1 MRALICR
8 QFGPPSSLR
17 VEDVPAPLPK
27 AGEVIVAV
35 EAAGV
40 NFPDLLM
47 IEGKYQRIPPFP
59 FAPGC
64 EAAGTIKRLGAGVI
78 GWNVGDRV
86 MTFVGHDTFAEE
98 VAVDAT
104 QLSKLPG
111 TFDAITG
118 AAFMLTYGTALHGLA
133 DRGNLQSG
141 ETLLVLGAAGGVGSA
156 AIEVGKVFGA
166 RVIAAASSDEK
177 LAFCKSIG
185 ADETINYSREDF
197 RERVKQLTGGRG
209 VDVAFDPVGGSLAEP
224 TVRAMARGGRYLVV
238 GFAQGEIPKIP
249 LNLPLLKNCAIVGV
263 TWGSFVLNGDPG
275 AEHHL
280 RQLAALAAEGRLNPR
295 VTKVYGLNEA
305 AQALDDMAQRR
316 VTGKVV
322 IDLSR

>member
-1 MRALICR
+1 MRALLCHK
-8 QFGPPSSLR
+8 FGSPSDLR
-17 VEDVPAPLPK
+17 IEDIPAPEP
-27 AGEVIVAV
+27 GPGQVVIGV

-47 IEGKYQRIPPFP
+47 IQGKYQRLPPFP

-64 EAAGTIKRLGAGVI
+64 EAAGVIRRLGPDVS
-78 GWNVGDRV
+78 GWKVGDRV
-86 MTFVGHDTFAEE
+86 MAFVGHGAFAEE
-98 VAVDAT
+98 VAVEARR
-104 QLSKLPG
+104 LARLPS

-118 AAFMLTYGTALHGLA
+118 AAFMLTYGTALHALA
-133 DRGNLQSG
+133 DRGTLRRD

-156 AIEVGKVFGA
+156 AIEIGKTLGA

-185 ADETINYSREDF
+185 ADEIINYSREDF
-197 RERVKQLTGGRG
+197 RDRVRDLTGGRG

-224 TVRAMARGGRYLVV
+224 TVRSMARGGRYLVV
-238 GFAQGEIPKIP
+238 GFAQGEIPRIP

-275 AEHHL
+275 ADRHL
-280 RQLAALAAEGRLNPR
+280 EQLASLAADGRVKPR
-295 VTKVYGLNEA
+295 VTKVYPLAEA
-305 AQALDDMAQRR
+305 AQALEDMAQRR
-316 VTGKVV
+316 VTGKVA

>member
-133 DRGNLQSG
+133 DRGNLQSSVSG
-141 ETLLVLGAAGGVGSA
+141 NRYVTLAG
-156 AIEVGKVFGA
+156 EVG
-166 RVIAAASSDEK
+166 
-177 LAFCKSIG
+177 
-185 ADETINYSREDF
+185 
-197 RERVKQLTGGRG
+197 
-209 VDVAFDPVGGSLAEP
+209 
-224 TVRAMARGGRYLVV
+224 
-238 GFAQGEIPKIP
+238 
-249 LNLPLLKNCAIVGV
+249 
-263 TWGSFVLNGDPG
+263 
-275 AEHHL
+275 
-280 RQLAALAAEGRLNPR
+280 
-295 VTKVYGLNEA
+295 
-305 AQALDDMAQRR
+305 
-316 VTGKVV
+316 V
-322 IDLSR
+322 IDLRLHCIHGIRETCSGQNTLLN